1 MIKKDDIYL
10 YQEKW
15 AKGIVEL
22 GKSKGDIVISKKL
35 ATDFI
40 NSLYD
45 FKNGSVQFK
54 PTKASKFQ
62 FRNDFDSA
70 LSYFI
75 GNNSDFVEDSGFA
88 LNPWID
94 VEFKNDSINVVENVG
109 IAMGNY
115 FFTDFKGEKTK
126 VEYSFVYKRVD
137 DSLKIILHHSSL
149 PYNPN

>member
-1 MIKKDDIYL
+1 VKDLINIY
-10 YQEKW
+10 QKKW

-22 GKSKGDIVISKKL
+22 GKSKGDIIRSKKL

-45 FKNGSVQFK
+45 FKNGTVQFK
-54 PTKASKFQ
+54 PTKASEFQ

-75 GNNSDFVEDSGFA
+75 GNNTDFPEDSGFA
-88 LNPWID
+88 LKPWLD
-94 VEFKNDSINVVENVG
+94 VEFKNDSINLVDNVG

-115 FFTDFKGEKTK
+115 FFTDLKGIKIK
-126 VEYSFVYKRVD
+126 VEYSFVYKREGE
-137 DSLKIILHHSSL
+137 SLKIILHHSSL
-149 PYNPN
+149 PYGSM